1 MRGGGCLHGSGV
13 PCSVG
18 HRRVSHRVS
27 SNSASLRSTATAALR
42 EQSQGYWRLLILVE
56 TWPWLGGSTV
66 GHCWAQWT
74 RYGPVMY
81 PASTPR

>member
-13 PCSVG
+13 
-18 HRRVSHRVS
+18 RAVSAAAVSATAVS